1 MTSTQGGAKCA
12 TPCVCFFNC
21 WSKMSLLDHF
31 PFKDREPYKYQVKV
45 FEAIE
50 AARAAG
56 TPGKVVLLRGPTG
69 CGKSAIAATLALEA
83 VAQGNSAHILASHR
97 FLQSQ
102 YLNDFAKYGFKN
114 LWGKKNYVCQVAE
127 SKNVTSAYGPGIAS
141 CQECCAYRHDIPR
154 KFTAK
159 VKGKKFIELYCT
171 FEKTGDLCLYLMAKE
186 RAAKAAITLTNYNS
200 FLAHTFYAKTF
211 ERRQLLIVDEAHLLA
226 DRLAGFLTTEIPL
239 LDEWVKTAPRSPRV
253 QDHLKWLE
261 TTLLKSVSDDLDTA
275 AKAVSSGNQDVVSVY
290 NNLVDGDP
298 QLSELQ
304 AGLPAPRDT
313 LEEEFIKLYRLREK
327 VAHLIDS
334 SKTNPEYWVVEINE
348 RRLPGVP
355 KFTKVLEYKPVK
367 VGKLAEAYLFKY
379 GAEVVLMSATL
390 NTGPFL
396 NDLGLSASDIK
407 VFLDLPSVFP
417 LATRPIIEMP
427 VGSMAKLSR
436 DATLPKI
443 VTALENLLLNVH
455 PHEKG
460 VIHLHSFK
468 NGKDIHDGLSPA
480 ARARVIWHLDSATTR
495 VDDLIDTFFASE
507 SKWLASPAVVEGL
520 DGKDD
525 RVRAQVLLKA
535 PYPYLGSAQV
545 AARKNLPDGNA
556 WFVAQAANSIVQAY
570 GRGTRHKEDYS
581 VLYVLDTEIR
591 SAILRAGKIV
601 PAWFSAAWAQ
611 AKADNWIM
619 DTDTERWVHVKK

>member
-1 MTSTQGGAKCA
+1 M
-12 TPCVCFFNC
+12 P
-21 WSKMSLLDHF
+21 LLDHF
-31 PFKDREPYKYQVKV
+31 PFKDRDPYKYQVKV
-45 FEAIE
+45 FEAVE
-50 AARAAG
+50 TARAAG
-56 TPGKVVLLRGPTG
+56 TPGKVILLRGPTG
-69 CGKSAIAATLALEA
+69 CGKSAIAVTMALEA
-83 VAQGNSAHILASHR
+83 VANGGAAHILASHR

-102 YLNDFAKYGFKN
+102 YLADFAKYGLYN

-127 SKNVTSAYGPGIAS
+127 SKRVTSAYGPEIAS
-141 CQECCAYRHDIPR
+141 CQECCAYRHDLPK
-154 KFTAK
+154 KFTSK
-159 VKGKKFIELYCT
+159 VSGKKFIETYCT
-171 FEKTGDLCLYLMAKE
+171 FEKTGDLCLYLMAKD
-186 RAAKAAITLTNYNS
+186 RAAKAAISLTNYNS

-239 LDEWVKTAPRSPRV
+239 LDDWVKTAPQSSKV

-261 TTLLKSVSDDLDTA
+261 TTLLKAVSDDLDVA
-275 AKAVSSGNQDVVSVY
+275 AKAVAAGNQDIIVVY
-290 NNLVDGDP
+290 NSLVDNDP
-298 QLSELQ
+298 QLGELQ
-304 AGLPAPRDT
+304 AGLPAPKDT
-313 LEEEFIKLYRLREK
+313 LEEEFVKLYRLREK

-334 SKTNPEYWVVEINE
+334 SKTHPEYWVVEINE

-355 KFTKVLEYKPVK
+355 KSTKVLEYKPVK

-379 GAEVVLMSATL
+379 GVEVVLMSATL

-396 NDLGLSASDIK
+396 SDLGLSAADIK

-417 LATRPIIEMP
+417 LATRPIIDMP
-427 VGSMAKLSR
+427 VGSMAKQSR

-443 VTALENLLLNVH
+443 VSALENLLLNVH
-455 PHEKG
+455 PNEKG
-460 VIHLHSFK
+460 VLHLHSFK
-468 NGKDIHDGLSPA
+468 NGKDIHDALSPK
-480 ARARVIWHLDSATTR
+480 ARGRVIWHLDSITTR

-507 SKWLASPAVVEGL
+507 DKWLASPAVVEGL

-525 RVRAQVLLKA
+525 RVRAQVLIKA

-545 AARKNLPDGNA
+545 AARKNLPDGDA

-581 VLYVLDTEIR
+581 VLYVLDSEVR

-601 PAWFSAAWAQ
+601 PTWFSAAWAV
-611 AKADNWIM
+611 ARVDNWVL
-619 DTDTERWVHVKK
+619 DPKTGRWVYAKKEPEGLR